1 MAVRRTASALP
12 SPVARFGL
20 WRPGV
25 PGATEAS
32 GSCRRPLPGPAP
44 ARCAAG
50 RDRVVWFGP
59 VGPFY
64 ARCSR
69 FSSYRGV
76 LSEGLSG
83 ERPRG
88 NRCGQA
94 ELSGTGCSRPGETGL
109 CALGTGIGQG
119 VWVVGLRQTSSGV
132 VDAESVQV
140 TPVLSG
146 KLRHFRGGL
155 GHFPAPPRYK
165 CPSMSRIDPVFRTP
179 DQSLPLRRQG

>member
-32 GSCRRPLPGPAP
+32 GSCRWPLPGPAP

-64 ARCSR
+64 ACCSC

-83 ERPRG
+83 ERPGATDVGRRSFQELAVPAWRDWSVCFGYWGWAGRVGGWAAPDFVGRG
-88 NRCGQA
+88 CRGVC
-94 ELSGTGCSRPGETGL
+94 SGDAGAVRKIKTFSGWV
-109 CALGTGIGQG
+109 GT
-119 VWVVGLRQTSSGV
+119 
-132 VDAESVQV
+132 
-140 TPVLSG
+140 
-146 KLRHFRGGL
+146 
-155 GHFPAPPRYK
+155 FPAPPRYK

-179 DQSLPLRRQG
+179 DQRLPLRRQG